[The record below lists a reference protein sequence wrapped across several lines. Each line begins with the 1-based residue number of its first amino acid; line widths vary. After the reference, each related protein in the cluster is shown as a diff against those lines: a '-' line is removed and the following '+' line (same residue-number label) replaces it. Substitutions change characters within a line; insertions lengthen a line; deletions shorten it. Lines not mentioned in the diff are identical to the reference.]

1 MVLQTGM
8 AVINR
13 AGAEGQERVEA
24 DGVRPD
30 GTIMMVSSSRKLS
43 WIDKLTL
50 RDLL

>member
-13 AGAEGQERVEA
+13 AGAEGQEE
-24 DGVRPD
+24 VRPD

-43 WIDKLTL
+43 WIDKLIL
-50 RDLL
+50 RDLLWL